1 MNENSKQPKEIM
13 DKKDSEKV
21 QGAQE
26 SFRRRVSRREQTPSA
41 SDGKRWKKKSMGK
54 AVLEWGVQSGPGG
67 RECDQSF
74 EQRWTVWSWKRG
86 LEDLLSERIVR
97 REGQIQFVP

>member
-26 SFRRRVSRREQTPSA
+26 SFRRKVSRREQTPGA
-41 SDGKRWKKKSMGK
+41 RDGKRWKKKSMEK
-54 AVLEWGVQSGPGG
+54 AVFESGCSQVLGEGNVISHSSKGG
-67 RECDQSF
+67 LFGLGKED
-74 EQRWTVWSWKRG
+74 WK
-86 LEDLLSERIVR
+86 I
-97 REGQIQFVP
+97 

>member
-26 SFRRRVSRREQTPSA
+26 SFRRKVSRRE
-41 SDGKRWKKKSMGK
+41 
-54 AVLEWGVQSGPGG
+54 
-67 RECDQSF
+67 
-74 EQRWTVWSWKRG
+74 
-86 LEDLLSERIVR
+86 
-97 REGQIQFVP
+97 